1 AASPALPVQPTPATE
16 PPPLA
21 GPGWNLGRLTKIVIE
36 NYRGVRGSLTLDLP
50 AGENLLIYGENGAGK
65 SSVFHAIRDFL
76 ESAERQHFDR
86 VKMAWRKL
94 MPEDFAHRFTK

>member
-1 AASPALPVQPTPATE
+1 MSKASDPGAAPAEPAE
-16 PPPLA
+16 PAQVIPAVPA
-21 GPGWNLGRLTKIVIE
+21 PARPAPAWNLGRLTKIIIE

-76 ESAERQHFDR
+76 ESAYES
-86 VKMAWRKL
+86 
-94 MPEDFAHRFTK
+94 